1 MAMRWVEI
9 SVRVSPL
16 AAEAVATILLEART
30 GGVVEEIPSPGEVL
44 LKAYLPVGP
53 ATEVTLENIV
63 RRISALPGFGL
74 DIGKGELSTREID
87 EEDWAHSWKA
97 YFHTLKI
104 GRLVIKPTW
113 EDYKPSPGEVVV
125 ELDPGMA
132 FGTGLHPS
140 TRLCLEYLEAAP
152 MEGKVVFDIGTGSG
166 ILAIAAAR
174 LGAEKVVAVDNDPIA
189 VEVATRN
196 VAHNR
201 LSDRITVRHGEGFNA
216 ISGKAHLIVAN
227 ITAKVIRNLL
237 PHVVRYLEPTGQFVA
252 SGIIAGEVPTVLLD
266 ARFQNL
272 LPVQVL
278 QEEEWRCVV
287 FAPAVGDPRG

>member
-9 SVRVSPL
+9 SVRVSPM

-44 LKAYLPVGP
+44 LKAYLPLGP
-53 ATEVTLENIV
+53 ATEVTLGTIAK
-63 RRISALPGFGL
+63 RISALPGFGL
-74 DIGKGELSTREID
+74 DLGKGELSTREID
-87 EEDWAHSWKA
+87 EEDWAHGWKA

-113 EDYKPSPGEVVV
+113 ESYAPSPTEVVV

-140 TRLCLEYLEAAP
+140 TRLCLEFLERTP
-152 MEGKVVFDIGTGSG
+152 LEGRVVFDIGTGSG
-166 ILAIAAAR
+166 ILAIAAAK
-174 LGAEKVVAVDNDPIA
+174 LGAARVVAVDNDPIA

-201 LSDRITVRHGEGFNA
+201 LIDRITVRHGEGWNA
-216 ISGKAHLIVAN
+216 VDGTAHLIVAN
-227 ITAKVIRNLL
+227 ITAKVIRELL
-237 PHVVRYLEPTGQFVA
+237 PHVNEHLEPSGRFVA
-252 SGIIAGEVPTVLLD
+252 SGIVAGEIPGVLREAL
-266 ARFQNL
+266 ARNL
-272 LPVQVL
+272 QPVEIRE
-278 QEEEWRCVV
+278 EEEWRCIVLT
-287 FAPAVGDPRG
+287 PAGAR

>member
-1 MAMRWVEI
+1 MRWVEI

-53 ATEVTLENIV
+53 ATEVTLENIA
-63 RRISALPGFGL
+63 RRVSALPGFGL

-87 EEDWAHSWKA
+87 EEDWAHSWRA

-113 EDYKPSPGEVVV
+113 EGYKPSPGEVVV

-201 LSDRITVRHGEGFNA
+201 LSDRIAVRHGEGFNA
-216 ISGKAHLIVAN
+216 INGKAHLIVAN
-227 ITAKVIRNLL
+227 ITAKVIRDLL
-237 PHVVRYLEPTGQFVA
+237 PHVLRHLEPTGQFVA
-252 SGIIAGEVPTVLLD
+252 SGIIAGELPTVLLD

-272 LPVQVL
+272 QPVQVL